1 MADKNTNSTKIIFFI
16 GMPAVGKTTGGNK
29 MAIRHGLAFIDLDT
43 LIEQGEGMR
52 IADIFAKYGEEG
64 FREREHTYLV
74 NVINGCTE
82 NTIVA
87 CGGGT
92 PCFYNNMQLM
102 MDAGTVIYLQAD
114 VAHLLDNLT
123 GTEAARPLLNNLDD
137 LAAYLSQT
145 LQQRKRFYEQAH
157 HILPIK
163 DISLITF
170 DEIITSCINSR

>member
-1 MADKNTNSTKIIFFI
+1 MSDNNLRKGKLIFLV

-52 IADIFAKYGEEG
+52 IADIFAQQGESG
-64 FREREHTYLV
+64 FREKEHNYLV
-74 NVINGCTE
+74 NVINGCTG
-82 NTIVA
+82 NTMVA

-102 MDAGTVIYLQAD
+102 KESGTVIYLQAD
-114 VAHLLDNLT
+114 VAFLLDNLI

-137 LAAYLSQT
+137 LASYLSQT
-145 LQQRKRFYEQAH
+145 MAKRKNFYEQAH
-157 HILPIK
+157 HILPVK
-163 DISLITF
+163 DISLVTF
-170 DEIITSCINSR
+170 DEIITSCINSH